1 MSILPTWLLII
12 PILGFLVF
20 IHELGHFLT
29 AKWFRMKVTEF
40 AFGLPVP
47 PRLIGIKLK
56 ETTYSVYWIPFGGF
70 VRLFGEED
78 PTHPDSFASQKIWK
92 RATVLIAGSFMNLL
106 LPVFVFTI
114 LFMLPHMTVL
124 GGEVMVASVA
134 MGSPAEQSGLRPG
147 DRIISIEGTRVTA
160 TDHLAKLLINNSGI
174 PTNLNIM
181 RDGMVAGIPSSPEF
195 TTFHTVTV
203 TPRKTPPSLKVVE
216 TVTNPKTE
224 VSLADARRYDRNLDI
239 GNIMKQ
245 GAIGVRIGLTNLEFG
260 EVSEPIWQAIPN
272 SIITIRD
279 VLVLTWNGIFEGIST
294 RSNPGI
300 AGPVGI
306 AHATGEV
313 VNKFGVSLVFQ
324 LAALLSISLGILN
337 LLPFPALDGGRL
349 MFVIIEC
356 VRRGK
361 RISPKR
367 ESLVHLVGFAVLI
380 TLIIGITYSDVVKII
395 NGGSF
400 LK

>member
-1 MSILPTWLLII
+1 
-12 PILGFLVF
+12 
-20 IHELGHFLT
+20 
-29 AKWFRMKVTEF
+29 
-40 AFGLPVP
+40 
-47 PRLIGIKLK
+47 
-56 ETTYSVYWIPFGGF
+56 
-70 VRLFGEED
+70 
-78 PTHPDSFASQKIWK
+78 
-92 RATVLIAGSFMNLL
+92 
-106 LPVFVFTI
+106 
-114 LFMLPHMTVL
+114 
-124 GGEVMVASVA
+124 
-134 MGSPAEQSGLRPG
+134 
-147 DRIISIEGTRVTA
+147 
-160 TDHLAKLLINNSGI
+160 
-174 PTNLNIM
+174 
-181 RDGMVAGIPSSPEF
+181 
-195 TTFHTVTV
+195 
-203 TPRKTPPSLKVVE
+203 
-216 TVTNPKTE
+216 
-224 VSLADARRYDRNLDI
+224 
-239 GNIMKQ
+239 MKQ